1 MDALMHDASCPG
13 RTPSVTAELESSI
26 VDKTLHDKPIAPIAA
41 THWGTRRL
49 AEQLWVGPTTI
60 RRVWQLAGVNHLVR
74 RVASR

>member
-1 MDALMHDASCPG
+1 MHDASCPW

-26 VDKTLHDKPIAPIAA
+26 VDKTLHDKPIAPIAPIAA